1 MSDVRRRFNSLHNK
15 LNALRQ
21 SILAS
26 QSGEALVLA
35 IQKLNVE
42 EDEAYKNAKRLDDF
56 VSRQP
61 DFIQVLLTTKSEFAS
76 KLQSGSE
83 RVREYMLAATDVRI
97 ILFAQLLQATIEQSK
112 AEGAEDE
119 MKETIEEL
127 SARLID
133 LKKSRDADAAREA
146 LQLFL

>member
-1 MSDVRRRFNSLHNK
+1 
-15 LNALRQ
+15 
-21 SILAS
+21 
-26 QSGEALVLA
+26 
-35 IQKLNVE
+35 
-42 EDEAYKNAKRLDDF
+42 
-56 VSRQP
+56 
-61 DFIQVLLTTKSEFAS
+61 
-76 KLQSGSE
+76 
-83 RVREYMLAATDVRI
+83 MLAATDVRI